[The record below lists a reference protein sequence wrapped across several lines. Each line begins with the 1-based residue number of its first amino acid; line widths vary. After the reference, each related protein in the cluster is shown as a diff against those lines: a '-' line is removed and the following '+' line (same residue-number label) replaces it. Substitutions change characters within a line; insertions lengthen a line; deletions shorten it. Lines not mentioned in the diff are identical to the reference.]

1 MSLNR
6 NATGDLGR
14 DGEGPV
20 KETESRPTV
29 AAATETGSR
38 SDVLS
43 TLLAEKDCLI
53 ADGAVGTNMMI
64 AGLGPG
70 EAPDFWNLDNP
81 EPVEDLHRRFVDAG
95 SDIILTNTFGSNPP
109 RLSLDGAE
117 ARCLELNV
125 AGARLARAAAN
136 EADRPVVVAGSI
148 GPTGELME
156 PFGAMTVDEA
166 YKAYAEQAEALAEGG
181 VDVIWIET
189 IFIFDELGAAI
200 RAGQST
206 GLPVT
211 ATMTFDTNRRT
222 MMGDTPEAAMEYVL
236 GLENPPL
243 AFGANCGAGPSM
255 LIDSICGL
263 KRAAHPDTVIISKGN
278 CGVPEMSPDGEIVF
292 SGTVEVMET
301 YARMARDAG
310 ARIIGGCCG
319 TTPETLKAIAD
330 AVRDYEPGPT
340 PDVDAIEAALGP
352 LKGPR
357 VVDTM

>member
-1 MSLNR
+1 MSLTR
-6 NATGDLGR
+6 NSTFEPRPD
-14 DGEGPV
+14 DEGPATS
-20 KETESRPTV
+20 TEPTTP
-29 AAATETGSR
+29 AAARAKTVTR

-43 TLLAEKDCLI
+43 TLLAEKEFLI

-70 EAPDFWNLDNP
+70 EPPDFWNTENP
-81 EPVEDLHRRFVDAG
+81 EPVEALHRSFVDAG

-117 ARCLELNV
+117 ARCLDLNV
-125 AGARLARAAAN
+125 TGARLARAAA
-136 EADRPVVVAGSI
+136 AAVDRPVVVAGSI

-206 GLPVT
+206 GLPVA

-236 GLENPPL
+236 GLPDPPL

-255 LIDSICGL
+255 LIDSVCVL
-263 KRAAHPDTVIISKGN
+263 KRAANPDTVIIAKGN
-278 CGVPEMSPDGEIVF
+278 CGVPEMTAEGIVF

-301 YARMARDAG
+301 YARMACDAG
-310 ARIIGGCCG
+310 ARIVGGCCG
-319 TTPETLKAIAD
+319 TTAATLKAIAEAIKDYQPGEAPD
-330 AVRDYEPGPT
+330 AE
-340 PDVDAIEAALGP
+340 AIEAALGP
-352 LKGPR
+352 MKGPR
-357 VVDTM
+357 VADTL